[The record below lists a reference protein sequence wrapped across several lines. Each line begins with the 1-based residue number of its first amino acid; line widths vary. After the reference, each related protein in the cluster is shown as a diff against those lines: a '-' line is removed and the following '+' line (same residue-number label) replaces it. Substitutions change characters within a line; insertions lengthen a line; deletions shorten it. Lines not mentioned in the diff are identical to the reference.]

1 MGRSPLSQEAVTVKD
16 MLVEYGSPIDAQS
29 MVTPADTTELEL
41 EPGHPGLGDEDYIR
55 RRKELFALCRKHRLE
70 HLGPPIIHYTPEETR
85 IWREVSPKLD
95 ELHVKHASE
104 NYLRGKRELAIT
116 RDEIPQLRH
125 ISERLRRE
133 TDMHLVPAEG
143 ALPYRTFYE
152 YISQR
157 GFPVTQFIR
166 HGSHPEFTPE
176 PDMIHDCL
184 GHVPPLMNRDYAEL
198 LTLIGKA
205 VATTDK
211 GDQVLALKRFSWFS
225 IEFGLI
231 DEGSETKVF
240 GAGILSSTG
249 EIPYS
254 LFSPEVT
261 RKPFATEVVIN
272 TDYDPSRMQDHLF
285 IAPSLPFL
293 RRELESLVRRFGI
306 AVV

>member
-1 MGRSPLSQEAVTVKD
+1 MKD
-16 MLVEYGSPIDAQS
+16 GNTLIEYGATIDAQA
-29 MVTPADTTELEL
+29 MVTPPDVTELEL
-41 EPGHPGLGDEDYIR
+41 EAGHPGEHDQEYIQ

-70 HLGPPIIHYTPEETR
+70 RLGPPMIEYTPEETR
-85 IWREVSPKLD
+85 IWRKVSPKLN
-95 ELHVKHASE
+95 ELHFKYACQMY
-104 NYLRGKRELAIT
+104 NQAKRDLEIT
-116 RDEIPQLRH
+116 KTEIPQLRLL
-125 ISERLRRE
+125 SQQLERV
-133 TDMHLVPAEG
+133 TNMHLVPAEG

-152 YISQR
+152 YIAQR

-184 GHVPPLMNRDYAEL
+184 GHVPPLMIQDYAEL

-205 VATTDK
+205 VATTNK

-231 DEGSETKVF
+231 EEAGETKVF

-254 LFSPEVT
+254 LHSPEVT
-261 RKPFATEVVIN
+261 RKPFVTDVVIA

-293 RRELESLVRRFGI
+293 RRELEGLVRRFGI
-306 AVV
+306 PLL

>member
-1 MGRSPLSQEAVTVKD
+1 MEKAA
-16 MLVEYGSPIDAQS
+16 MLVEYGVAIDPRT
-29 MVTPADTTELEL
+29 MVEPPDAAELEL
-41 EPGHPGLGDEDYIR
+41 EPGHPGLGDEEYVR
-55 RRKELFALCRKHRLE
+55 RRKDLFALCRRHRLGE
-70 HLGPPIIHYTPEETR
+70 LGPPILDYTPEETR

-95 ELHVKHASE
+95 ELHVKYASRL
-104 NYLRGKRELAIT
+104 YLDAKRELAIT
-116 RDEIPQLRH
+116 RQEIPQLRH
-125 ISERLRRE
+125 LSDRLRHE

-152 YISQR
+152 YIADR

-184 GHVPPLMNRDYAEL
+184 GHVPPLLNRDYAEL
-198 LTLIGKA
+198 LVLIGKA
-205 VATTDK
+205 VATTTR

-225 IEFGLI
+225 IEFGLV
-231 DEGSETKVF
+231 EEVGETKVF

-249 EIPYS
+249 EIPYA

-261 RKPFATEVVIN
+261 RQPFVTDVVIG

-285 IAPSLPFL
+285 VAPSLPFL

-306 AVV
+306 PVL

>member
-1 MGRSPLSQEAVTVKD
+1 MKET
-16 MLVEYGSPIDAQS
+16 MLTEYGVPIDPQS
-29 MVTPADTTELEL
+29 MVTPAAPTELEL
-41 EPGHPGLGDEDYIR
+41 EPGHPGQGDEAYIR
-55 RRKELFALCRKHRLE
+55 RRKELFALCRQHRLE
-70 HLGPPIIHYTPEETR
+70 GLGPPLVAYTPEETR

-95 ELHVKHASE
+95 ELHVQHASQI
-104 NYLRGKRELAIT
+104 YLHAKRALAIT

-125 ISERLRRE
+125 LSERLRRE
-133 TDMHLVPAEG
+133 TNMHLVPAEG
-143 ALPYRTFYE
+143 ALPYRIFYE
-152 YISQR
+152 YIAQR

-184 GHVPPLMNRDYAEL
+184 GHVPPLMNQDYAEL

-205 VATTDK
+205 VATTTR

-231 DEGSETKVF
+231 EEAGAVKVF

-254 LFSPEVT
+254 LLSPEVT
-261 RKPFATEVVIN
+261 RQPFVTDVVIG
-272 TDYDPSRMQDHLF
+272 TDYDPSRMQDRLF
-285 IAPSLPFL
+285 IAPSLPYL
-293 RRELESLVRRFGI
+293 RRELEGLVRRFGI
-306 AVV
+306 AVL

>member
-1 MGRSPLSQEAVTVKD
+1 MKD
-16 MLVEYGSPIDAQS
+16 ADRLVEYGTVIDAQA
-29 MVTPADTTELEL
+29 MVTPVDTTELEL
-41 EPGHPGLGDEDYIR
+41 EAGHPGLGDAGYVA

-70 HLGPPIIHYTPEETR
+70 RLGPPLIQYTPEETR
-85 IWREVSPKLD
+85 IWREVAPKLH
-95 ELHVKHASE
+95 ELHDKHACSI
-104 NYLRGKRELAIT
+104 YLKAKDDLAIT
-116 RDEIPQLRH
+116 ESEIPQLRT
-125 ISERLRRE
+125 ISQRIERE
-133 TDMHLVPAEG
+133 TNMHLVPAEG

-152 YISQR
+152 YIAER

-184 GHVPPLMNRDYAEL
+184 GHVPPLMNQDYAEL

-205 VATTDK
+205 AAATPH

-231 DEGSETKVF
+231 EEGNETKVF

-249 EIPYS
+249 EIPHS
-254 LFSPEVT
+254 LFAKQAT
-261 RKPFATEVVIN
+261 RRAFGTETVIN
-272 TDYDPSRMQDHLF
+272 TDYDPSQMQKDFF

-293 RRELESLVRRFGI
+293 RRELEALVRRFGI
-306 AVV
+306 PVI

>member
-1 MGRSPLSQEAVTVKD
+1 MKD
-16 MLVEYGSPIDAQS
+16 TATLIEYGTPIDAQT
-29 MVTPADTTELEL
+29 MVTPADVTELEL
-41 EPGHPGLGDEDYIR
+41 EPGHPGLGDAGYIQ

-70 HLGPPIIHYTPEETR
+70 RLGPPLIQYTPEETR

-95 ELHVKHASE
+95 ELHLAHASSI
-104 NYLRGKRELAIT
+104 YLKAKRDLAIT
-116 RDEIPQLRH
+116 SDEIPQLR
-125 ISERLRRE
+125 ILSARVQSE
-133 TDMHLVPAEG
+133 TNMHLVPAEG

-152 YISQR
+152 YIAER

-205 VATTDK
+205 VAIASR
-211 GDQVLALKRFSWFS
+211 GEQVLALKRFSWFS
-225 IEFGLI
+225 VEFGLI
-231 DEGSETKVF
+231 EEMGETKVF

-249 EIPYS
+249 EIPFS
-254 LFSPEVT
+254 LRSPEVT
-261 RKPFATEVVIN
+261 RRPFITDVVIE

-293 RRELESLVRRFGI
+293 RSELESLVGRFGLPVLET
-306 AVV
+306 AK

>member
-1 MGRSPLSQEAVTVKD
+1 MVMEKADV
-16 MLVEYGSPIDAQS
+16 LVEYGAPIDART
-29 MVTPADTTELEL
+29 MVTPPDVTELEL
-41 EPGHPGLGDEDYIR
+41 EPGHPGLGDAEYVR

-70 HLGPPIIHYTPEETR
+70 ELGPPIIRYTPEETR
-85 IWREVSPKLD
+85 IWREVTPQLD
-95 ELHVKHASE
+95 ELHVRHASQI
-104 NYLRGKRELAIT
+104 YLQAKRELAIT
-116 RDEIPQLRH
+116 REEIPQLRYL
-125 ISERLRRE
+125 SDRLRRE

-152 YISQR
+152 YIAAR
-157 GFPVTQFIR
+157 GFPVTQFLR

-198 LTLIGKA
+198 LVLIGKA
-205 VATTDK
+205 VATTTR

-231 DEGSETKVF
+231 EEAGETKVF

-249 EIPYS
+249 EIPNS
-254 LFSPEVT
+254 LFSSEVT
-261 RKPFATEVVIN
+261 RRPFVTDVVIH
-272 TDYDPSRMQDHLF
+272 TDYDPSRMQDQLF

-293 RRELESLVRRFGI
+293 RRELEGLVRRFGI
-306 AVV
+306 AVL